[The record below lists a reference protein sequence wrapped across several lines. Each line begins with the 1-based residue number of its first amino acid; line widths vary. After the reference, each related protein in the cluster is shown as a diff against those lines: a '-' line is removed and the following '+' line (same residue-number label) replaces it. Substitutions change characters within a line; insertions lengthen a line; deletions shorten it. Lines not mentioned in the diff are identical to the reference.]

1 MPSHFRWRG
10 SDDGR
15 YRGTDPR
22 ARGRG
27 GGHQPC
33 GEADARGSFLRGPD
47 GARRVRHGP
56 DPRDAGPGHA
66 PDDGRDPVGRAP
78 RRAARRGVAARLPRG
93 GDRGR
98 AGLHRGR
105 RRPAPPHGPDGR
117 LPPGLPGRGG
127 GGRRGRGARAIPRR
141 RAGPDPRRARGR
153 GRRDPRGRGVA
164 ARDPD
169 GRCGERD
176 PARDHPVR
184 RGGRGQ
190 DPRGAPCRESGQG
203 PGARA
208 ALAARVFFMDGR
220 GWRAIFTGAD
230 GTIRSGWRLLL
241 FVVLFAVFLLVGA
254 LFVGP
259 VTVSPAGLFRQG
271 VVLLAAALGAGSI
284 LIARA
289 DRRPPGALGFAWTR
303 HVPWEIGIG
312 LAIGGG
318 SMALL
323 VGLLLLTGGVVYT
336 AEGGT
341 VADWTVIVA
350 RDLAI
355 FGVAAAAEEAVFR
368 GYPFQ
373 VLVQAIGPVAAT
385 LLGSGAFA
393 VAHAANPNVNAF

>member
-1 MPSHFRWRG
+1 
-10 SDDGR
+10 
-15 YRGTDPR
+15 
-22 ARGRG
+22 
-27 GGHQPC
+27 
-33 GEADARGSFLRGPD
+33 
-47 GARRVRHGP
+47 
-56 DPRDAGPGHA
+56 
-66 PDDGRDPVGRAP
+66 
-78 RRAARRGVAARLPRG
+78 
-93 GDRGR
+93 
-98 AGLHRGR
+98 
-105 RRPAPPHGPDGR
+105 
-117 LPPGLPGRGG
+117 
-127 GGRRGRGARAIPRR
+127 
-141 RAGPDPRRARGR
+141 
-153 GRRDPRGRGVA
+153 
-164 ARDPD
+164 
-169 GRCGERD
+169 
-176 PARDHPVR
+176 
-184 RGGRGQ
+184 
-190 DPRGAPCRESGQG
+190 
-203 PGARA
+203 
-208 ALAARVFFMDGR
+208 MDGR

-393 VAHAANPNVNAF
+393 VAHAANPNVNVFALLNIFLAGVLLSAAYLRTRSLWFATAVHTGWNWSMASLFDLPVSGLEVFDTPLYEPVLASPDWVGGGAFGPEGGLIGAAGFGLAVLAVLKAPGLDEAPELREKRPLVDSVLD